1 MTDFTNLQKVL
12 KGLNQTDLNT
22 SGLNASQLLVFN
34 KMDVSALDDYISKI
48 QQIRD
53 AQNLTSISDE
63 AFNAAKIESYSN
75 ALKSLTSEQQALILS
90 TQGLST
96 AQIQQ
101 VLAAKKAED
110 GSVSISNLQHYHHF
124 PTLQF

>member
-1 MTDFTNLQKVL
+1 MPDF
-12 KGLNQTDLNT
+12 DT
-22 SGLNASQLLVFN
+22 STLE
-34 KMDVSALDDYISKI
+34 DYISKI

-53 AQNLTSISDE
+53 AQNVTSISND
-63 AFNAAKIESYSN
+63 AFNAAKIESYAN
-75 ALKSLTSEQQALILS
+75 ALKNLTSEQQALILS

-110 GSVSISNLQHYHHF
+110 GSAALTAQVQYQAMAEAGLLTSKRML
-124 PTLQF
+124 TEAL

>member
-1 MTDFTNLQKVL
+1 MAAGQLSILGSMIPISGD
-12 KGLNQTDLNT
+12 T
-22 SGLNASQLLVFN
+22 STLE
-34 KMDVSALDDYISKI
+34 DYISKI

-75 ALKSLTSEQQALILS
+75 ALKNLTSEQQALILS

-124 PTLQF
+124 STLQF

>member
-1 MTDFTNLQKVL
+1 MMPDF
-12 KGLNQTDLNT
+12 DT
-22 SGLNASQLLVFN
+22 STLEA
-34 KMDVSALDDYISKI
+34 YISKI

-75 ALKSLTSEQQALILS
+75 ALKNLTSEQQALILS

-124 PTLQF
+124 STLQF

>member
-1 MTDFTNLQKVL
+1 MQNKSIDISGLASGQLKVL
-12 KGLNQTDLNT
+12 SKTDLTNI
-22 SGLNASQLLVFN
+22 
-34 KMDVSALDDYISKI
+34 DDYISKI

-53 AQNLTSISDE
+53 MLNVTNSSDE
-63 AFNAAKIESYSN
+63 VFNAVKIEGYSN
-75 ALKSLTSEQQALILS
+75 SLKNLTSEQQALILS

-110 GSVSISNLQHYHHF
+110 GSAALTAQAQYQAMAEAGLLTSKR
-124 PTLQF
+124 TLTEAL

>member
-1 MTDFTNLQKVL
+1 MQNKSIDISGLTSGQLKVL
-12 KGLNQTDLNT
+12 TKTDLTNI
-22 SGLNASQLLVFN
+22 
-34 KMDVSALDDYISKI
+34 DDYISKI

-53 AQNLTSISDE
+53 AQNLTSISNE

-75 ALKSLTSEQQALILS
+75 ALKNLTSEQQALILS

-110 GSVSISNLQHYHHF
+110 GSVALTAQAQYQAMAEAGLLTSKR
-124 PTLQF
+124 TLTEAV